1 MWKSSNGREKSD
13 DGMFVLD
20 LFSWFIFEFSREKR
34 EELKTA
40 KGLLS
45 TQHTCATAATSYSS
59 PFFLSLSKRGTNH
72 FRNAFEYNMMYRSA
86 LLKFRG
92 QWLIKHHIILGHW
105 LGCNETMIAIRQL
118 FLSPLLGPGPFPCG
132 FPKIG
137 ISQKSGFR
145 AFLGISRCFYGDFKC
160 PRASEIHIIC
170 LKSR

>member
-1 MWKSSNGREKSD
+1 MCECVGMWKSSNGREKSD

-45 TQHTCATAATSYSS
+45 TQACATAATSYSS

-86 LLKFRG
+86 LLQFLI
-92 QWLIKHHIILGHW
+92 QWHRKLHIILDHW
-105 LGCNETMIAIRQL
+105 LGYNETIISIRQL
-118 FLSPLLGPGPFPCG
+118 FLSPLLLPE
-132 FPKIG
+132 
-137 ISQKSGFR
+137 
-145 AFLGISRCFYGDFKC
+145 LGYMLL
-160 PRASEIHIIC
+160 EIDY
-170 LKSR
+170 LSS